1 MPELLQILALISIA
15 FYLSILTFLITGFL
29 RIKNKGID
37 FQPKVSVV
45 VAARNEEHNLKNCLT
60 SLLLQTYPKNL
71 TQIVVVDDRSTDD
84 TPNILKQLNSK
95 HDVLTIKI
103 SEAQSGFSPKKVALN
118 EGISHANGELIFT
131 TDADCTPPRDWLTQT
146 VPLFQENVGLV
157 MGPAPFTEESNLGN
171 RLLCLDNFATA
182 FVAAGATG
190 WNVGVTCTGRNLA
203 YRKSVFE
210 QVNGF
215 QKISHSLSG
224 DDDLFLQTVK
234 KQTNWKINY
243 SLNPNTSI
251 TSSAPK
257 KISKYIAQRRR
268 HVSASKYYSKPIQAA
283 YLLYNLAN
291 LVLFGFL
298 TLSLFFQEYLF
309 LAVFLFGV
317 KFLVDF
323 LCLYLVTKSFEKRH
337 LLYFFPLW
345 EIFFLLN
352 QAIISP
358 LGLIGKV
365 RWKE

>member
-1 MPELLQILALISIA
+1 
-15 FYLSILTFLITGFL
+15 
-29 RIKNKGID
+29 
-37 FQPKVSVV
+37 
-45 VAARNEEHNLKNCLT
+45 
-60 SLLLQTYPKNL
+60 
-71 TQIVVVDDRSTDD
+71 
-84 TPNILKQLNSK
+84 
-95 HDVLTIKI
+95 
-103 SEAQSGFSPKKVALN
+103 
-118 EGISHANGELIFT
+118 
-131 TDADCTPPRDWLTQT
+131 
-146 VPLFQENVGLV
+146 
-157 MGPAPFTEESNLGN
+157 
-171 RLLCLDNFATA
+171 
-182 FVAAGATG
+182 
-190 WNVGVTCTGRNLA
+190 VTCTGRNLA

>member
-1 MPELLQILALISIA
+1 
-15 FYLSILTFLITGFL
+15 LITGFR
-29 RIKNKGID
+29 RIKNRDTG

-84 TPNILKQLNSK
+84 TPNILKQFNSK
-95 HDVLTIKI
+95 HDVLTIRI
-103 SEAQSGFSPKKVALN
+103 SAAQNEISPKKVALN
-118 EGISHANGELIFT
+118 EGIAHANGELIFT
-131 TDADCTPPRDWLTQT
+131 TDADCTPPQDWLTQT
-146 VPLFQENVGLV
+146 VPLFKENVGLV
-157 MGPAPFTEESNLGN
+157 IGPAPFTEENNLGN

-182 FVAAGATG
+182 FVAAGAAG
-190 WNVGVTCTGRNLA
+190 WNIGVTCTGRNLA

-210 QVNGF
+210 QVHGF
-215 QKISHSLSG
+215 KKISHSLSG

-243 SLNPNTSI
+243 SLSANTSVP
-251 TSSAPK
+251 SSTPK
-257 KISKYIAQRRR
+257 SLPEYIAQRRR
-268 HVSASKYYSKPIQAA
+268 HVSASKHYSKPIQAA
-283 YLLYNLAN
+283 YLFYNLAN
-291 LVLFGFL
+291 SVLFGFL
-298 TLSLFFQEYLF
+298 ILSLFLQKYLF
-309 LAVFLFGV
+309 IAVFLFGT
-317 KFLVDF
+317 KLSVDF
-323 LCLYLVTKSFEKRH
+323 LSLYVVTKQFGKQH

-358 LGLIGKV
+358 WGLIGKI